1 MCSHYLGNPE
11 PQRAYYGNEE
21 HGQGMGP
28 HLRGPSKASRSVADQ
43 IQQMEPRMTFCEKNE
58 AEWERNLGSKME
70 TISNVGKDLFLC
82 ILLIIIFSIIC

>member
-1 MCSHYLGNPE
+1 
-11 PQRAYYGNEE
+11 
-21 HGQGMGP
+21 MGP

-70 TISNVGKDLFLC
+70 TISNEVGFFFFLY
-82 ILLIIIFSIIC
+82 IINHYIFYNMLSQRQYGKKKITDTSSLD

>member
-1 MCSHYLGNPE
+1 
-11 PQRAYYGNEE
+11 
-21 HGQGMGP
+21 MGP

-70 TISNVGKDLFLC
+70 TISNVGKDFFFLYTVNHH
-82 ILLIIIFSIIC
+82 IFYNMLSQRQYGEKKSLTLQV

>member
-1 MCSHYLGNPE
+1 
-11 PQRAYYGNEE
+11 
-21 HGQGMGP
+21 MGP

-70 TISNVGKDLFLC
+70 TISNVGRIFFSFC

>member
-1 MCSHYLGNPE
+1 MCSHYLGNPVA
-11 PQRAYYGNEE
+11 QRANYGNEE

-58 AEWERNLGSKME
+58 AEWERNLGSKVE
-70 TISNVGKDLFLC
+70 TISNVDKDFFFFLVY
-82 ILLIIIFSIIC
+82 